1 MTNSSITTILTSKTK
16 KISIRRGDPTVI
28 IGERINPTGRKQV
41 LQALQAGDF
50 DRVRQDALSQVRAGA
65 QVLDINAGV
74 PTMDEVRLLA
84 QVMQEVMSV
93 VDVPLCIDTA
103 NPKAL
108 EAALAVYE
116 GKALINSVNG
126 EEESLLSVL
135 PLAKEHSAAVIALC
149 MDDDGI
155 PASPEG
161 RVAVAGR
168 IIDRAMQIGIPL
180 EDIII
185 DPLVMAVSAD
195 SLAGRV
201 TLETIKRIVQEFGV
215 HITIGASNVSFGL
228 PDRAQLNAVF
238 LAMAIHAG
246 VTCPITNPLET
257 SIRTAVLGADLSLGR
272 DAYAARWIRDYR
284 AHQKDSPIKRT
295 QD

>member
-16 KISIRRGDPTVI
+16 KTTIRRGDPTVI

-50 DRVRQDALSQVRAGA
+50 ERVRQDALSQVKAGA

-74 PTMDEVRLLA
+74 PTMDEVQLLA

-135 PLAKEHSAAVIALC
+135 PLAKEHGAAVIALC

-201 TLETIKRIVQEFGV
+201 TLETIKRIVQEFSV
-215 HITIGASNVSFGL
+215 NITIGASNVSFGL

-284 AHQKDSPIKRT
+284 ARQKDSPIKRT